1 MIKKL
6 YKRDLDRM
14 TKSVRWFFLVSIS
27 LALITKLISLGDS
40 IQAIKILGMVFQGIT
55 YSAVANVL
63 INTFTNILVYFN
75 QNFYKDESYLTH
87 TLPVTKKQ
95 LIISKYLS
103 SLTVIVAS
111 FIVMIVS
118 LGLVLYSKELF
129 TIIKLSL
136 SALLGGFNMSVGV
149 FIMLIVFVLFIQ
161 VTMLIVMVFSAI
173 VKGNSYN
180 HKKGIKGV
188 SWFIAYYFG
197 SMIVAIIS
205 IVLVFAISGNLS
217 ELSAEAMKA
226 SSLITILVTGL
237 LVYLCLAVYYLIF
250 CYKLFKKGVNVD

>member
-6 YKRDLDRM
+6 YKRDLNRM
-14 TKSVRWFFLVSIS
+14 TKSLRWFFLIS
-27 LALITKLISLGDS
+27 LSSALVTKLINLGSS
-40 IQAIKILGMVFQGIT
+40 IQAIKILGMVFAGIT

-63 INTFTNILVYFN
+63 INTFTNILTYFN

-103 SLTVIVAS
+103 TLTVIISS
-111 FIVMIVS
+111 FVVMVVS
-118 LGLVLYSKELF
+118 LLLVLYSKELF

-136 SALLGGFNMSVGV
+136 SALVGGFNMSVGV

-161 VTMLIVMVFSAI
+161 VTMLILMAFSAI

-188 SWFIAYYFG
+188 SWFAAYYFG
-197 SMIVAIIS
+197 SMLVTIIS

-217 ELSAEAMKA
+217 ELSASVMKA
-226 SSLITILVTGL
+226 SSLITILITGT
-237 LVYLCLAVYYLIF
+237 LVYLCIAVYYLIF